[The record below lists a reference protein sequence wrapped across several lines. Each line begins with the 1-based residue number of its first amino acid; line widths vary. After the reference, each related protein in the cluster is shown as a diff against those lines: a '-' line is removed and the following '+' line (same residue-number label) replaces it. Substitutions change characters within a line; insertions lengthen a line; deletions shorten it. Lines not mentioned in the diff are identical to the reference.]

1 MTPLRVIVV
10 EDQAPAREH
19 LVDLVGRSPSVDV
32 VAVCADGAAAIKA
45 IKSIAADVV
54 LLDVQMPEFDGF
66 QVIEAVGADR
76 MPAVIFIT
84 AYDDHAVKAF
94 DVRALDYLMKPFS
107 AARVERALDL
117 AREHVR
123 MRRVAQAAS
132 SLAGLLTPERT
143 EATATDRIVVRQRG
157 EVAFV
162 SRGDIEVAVARGNN
176 VLLHTRSETF
186 QWRATLTEV
195 HARLGES
202 FVKVHRS
209 TLVNMNWVK
218 PALRTQGHAAMLQV
232 ESGRQVRVSKAF
244 RPEVERRL
252 KGSSK

>member
-19 LVDLVGRSPSVDV
+19 LVDLVGRSPGVEI
-32 VAVCADGAAAIKA
+32 VAVCADGAAAIVA
-45 IKSIAADVV
+45 LRSIPADVV
-54 LLDVQMPEFDGF
+54 LLDVQMPERDGF
-66 QVIEAVGADR
+66 QVIEDVGVAA

-123 MRRVAQAAS
+123 LRRVAHAAS
-132 SLAGLLTPERT
+132 QLAGLLGADRAEPP
-143 EATATDRIVVRQRG
+143 ATDRIVVRQRG

-162 SRGDIEVAVARGNN
+162 SRGDVELAVARGNN
-176 VLLHTRSETF
+176 VMLHTRRETF
-186 QWRATLTEV
+186 QWRATLSEA

-209 TLVNMNWVK
+209 TLVNMQWVK
-218 PALRTQGHAAMLQV
+218 PALRTRGSAAVLEV
-232 ESGRQVRVSKAF
+232 ESGRQVKVSKAF
-244 RPEVERRL
+244 RHEVERRL
-252 KGSSK
+252 KN